1 MSGVPHSSRKN
12 NFMSYV
18 FASVRQASA
27 LVLGQASRFPIH
39 RIYCVGRNY
48 EEHAKEMGFTG
59 REPPFFFLKP
69 ADAVVPVEAGQAGVM
84 AYPSLTSNLHHEI
97 ELVVAIGAGGK
108 NIKAAD
114 AAKHI
119 YGYAVGLDM
128 TRRDLQG
135 EMKKQGRPWDIGK
148 AFDQSAPM
156 GPITPVAQAGDVANA
171 EIYLQVN
178 GKDRQRSN
186 VSKLIWNIGETI
198 EHLSAAWEL
207 QPGDLIFTG
216 TPEGVA
222 AVVAGDTLVGGVAGL
237 ETLTVKVL
245 TA

>member
-1 MSGVPHSSRKN
+1 
-12 NFMSYV
+12 MSYV
-18 FASVRQASA
+18 FTPPAVPSVPVVGKAE
-27 LVLGQASRFPIH
+27 RFPIH

-59 REPPFFFLKP
+59 REPPFFFIKP
-69 ADAVVPVEAGQAGVM
+69 ADTAVVVNAGETGTM

-97 ELVVAIGAGGK
+97 ELVVAIGTGGR

-114 AAKHI
+114 AHKHI

-135 EMKKQGRPWDIGK
+135 EMKKQGRPWCIGK
-148 AFDQSAPM
+148 AFEQSAPI
-156 GPITPVAQAGDVANA
+156 GPITPADQAGDVAKA
-171 EIYLQVN
+171 EIFVQVN

-198 EHLSAAWEL
+198 EHLSAAWDL

-237 ETLTVKVL
+237 ETLSVKIG
-245 TA
+245 AA

>member
-1 MSGVPHSSRKN
+1 
-12 NFMSYV
+12 MSYT
-18 FASVRQASA
+18 FTPPATISVPVVGKAE
-27 LVLGQASRFPIH
+27 RFPVH

-69 ADAVVPVEAGQAGVM
+69 NDSLVLVSPGETGSM
-84 AYPSLTSNLHHEI
+84 PYPPLTKNLHHEI
-97 ELVVAIGAGGK
+97 ELVVAIGKGGK

-114 AAKHI
+114 AFSHI

-135 EMKKQGRPWDIGK
+135 EMKKQGRPWCIGK
-148 AFDQSAPM
+148 AFDHSAPM
-156 GPITPVAQAGDVANA
+156 GPITPAAQAGDVENA
-171 EIYLQVN
+171 ELYVQVN
-178 GKDRQRSN
+178 GADRQRSN
-186 VSKLIWNIGETI
+186 VNKLIWNIAETI

-207 QPGDLIFTG
+207 QAGDLIFTG

-222 AVVAGDTLVGGVAGL
+222 AVVSGDTMVGAVAGL
-237 ETLTVKVL
+237 GELKVKVV
-245 TA
+245 

>member
-1 MSGVPHSSRKN
+1 
-12 NFMSYV
+12 MSYV
-18 FASVRQASA
+18 FPPAAQSSVP
-27 LVLGQASRFPIH
+27 VLGRTERFPVH

-48 EEHAKEMGFTG
+48 EDHAKEMGFTG

-69 ADAVVPVEAGQAGVM
+69 ADAVVPVPEGETGTI
-84 AYPSLTSNLHHEI
+84 AYPSLTKNLHHEI
-97 ELVVAIGAGGK
+97 EMVVAIGTGGK

-114 AAKHI
+114 AQKHI

-135 EMKKQGRPWDIGK
+135 EMKKQGRPWCIGK
-148 AFDQSAPM
+148 AFDESAPI
-156 GPITPVAQAGDVANA
+156 GPITPADKAGDVTNA
-171 EIYLQVN
+171 EIHLQVN
-178 GKDRQRSN
+178 GQDRQRSN

-222 AVVAGDTLVGGVAGL
+222 AVVSGDTLVGGVAGL
-237 ETLTVKVL
+237 ETLSVRIG
-245 TA
+245 